1 MENHENDRNETPTY
15 HEMPDPSSW
24 QGQTSQYSSALQP
37 EPVHENVIAGAVGAF
52 LFALI
57 GGILYFIVYQFGFIA
72 GICGLIT
79 VILSM
84 FGYQLFSG
92 NKSSLKG
99 TVIAIIMSILS
110 IVLAEYLSLSY
121 VIYDLYKTDLSI
133 TFFDA
138 VQMTPDFLA
147 ESEVMIAFLKDL
159 GIAFVLGAI
168 ASAGRIRRR

>member
-15 HEMPDPSSW
+15 YEMPNPSSM
-24 QGQTSQYSSALQP
+24 QGQTPPYASAPQP
-37 EPVHENVIAGAVGAF
+37 QQVHENVIAGAVGAF

-57 GGILYFIVYQFGFIA
+57 GGVLYFIVYQFGFIA

-79 VILSM
+79 VVLSM

-92 NKSSLKG
+92 NKTSLKG

-110 IVLAEYLSLSY
+110 IVLAEYLGLSY
-121 VIYDLYKTDLSI
+121 AIYDAYKENLSI

-138 VQMTPDFLA
+138 VQITPDFLS
-147 ESEVMIAFLKDL
+147 EPEVMTAFLKDL